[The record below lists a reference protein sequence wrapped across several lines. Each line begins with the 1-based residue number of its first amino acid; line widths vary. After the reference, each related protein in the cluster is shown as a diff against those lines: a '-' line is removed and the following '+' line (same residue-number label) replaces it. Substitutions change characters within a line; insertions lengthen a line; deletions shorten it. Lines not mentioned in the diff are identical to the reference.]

1 MTVAGLV
8 CVLTGEAWAQGS
20 NWPGAVPGL
29 ALMGAAGALTV
40 TFATRR
46 RLLPQLRHRTVI
58 FVSIGL
64 ISLPLACAV
73 PNERQN
79 GIGMYFCFAGA
90 FLTLGIG
97 VIVMRRRT

>member
-1 MTVAGLV
+1 M
-8 CVLTGEAWAQGS
+8 
-20 NWPGAVPGL
+20 
-29 ALMGAAGALTV
+29 
-40 TFATRR
+40 
-46 RLLPQLRHRTVI
+46 I